1 MCCVLFKK
9 TKERKSMTTHE
20 LLKILD
26 STFPDVEMDIHDWEE
41 GIVKVIFKV
50 DKEEEENE

>member
-1 MCCVLFKK
+1 MLHHQGKDK
-9 TKERKSMTTHE
+9 DMRAYDLIK
-20 LLKILD
+20 LLD
-26 STFPDVEMDIHDWEE
+26 NTFPDVEMDIHDWEE